1 MKRGKLALIER
12 SVGGMLLCY
21 YARRMSAVDGR
32 AELIRGG
39 GKGHGDDVKLDRLVL
54 IPM

>member
-12 SVGGMLLCY
+12 SVGGILLCY
-21 YARRMSAVDGR
+21 CSRRVSAVDGR
-32 AELIRGG
+32 AELNRGG